1 MTMHTPPMLYDFS
14 KPSEQREAF
23 ISRNQALRSER
34 STWHTHYADLARHL
48 LPRSH
53 RSFTSDR
60 NRTSRAKYN
69 AIYDNTGTRGV
80 RTLGSGMQAGAS
92 NPGRPWFKLSTQD
105 PDLADFYPVRAWLDD
120 VVERMQR
127 VFARSNTYRTLHQM
141 YEELAVFGTS
151 VSIMLPDPVNVIHHY
166 PVVCGEYC
174 LQKNYRGEIVALY
187 REFQKTIGETVKEF
201 GLENCSTS
209 VRDSWI
215 NRNFEETVD
224 ILHVIEP
231 REDQARDPSNPSPKN
246 MPFKSAYIELNSQ
259 ENDKILRES
268 GFPRF
273 PVLAPRWQVVGQDVY
288 GISPGMEALG
298 DVRQLQQEQLRK
310 GQAIDYMV
318 RPPLQ
323 VPSVLKDRE
332 SDLFP
337 GGLSYYDPGTLL
349 PFDQVTPAGGVRP
362 AFETRLELDHLLA
375 DIVDVRQRIDRAFYA
390 DLFLML
396 ALAGPQTRMTATEV
410 AERHEEKLLALG
422 PVLERLHN
430 ELLQPMIENT
440 FEIMLEQGLFPP
452 PPPELQGV
460 DITVEF
466 VSILAQAQRAVGS
479 NSIDRFMGNAVQLA
493 QVRPDV
499 LDKINFDQWVD
510 TYSNMVGVPTEMVV
524 DDDTVAALRKA
535 RAKAEAAQAQIQMG
549 REQAASARDLSQADT
564 SGQNALTDALGGGTA
579 GLPIDAGGIPL

>member
-1 MTMHTPPMLYDFS
+1 MSSAAPMLYDFS
-14 KPSEQREAF
+14 VIHDKRKAF
-23 ISRNQALRSER
+23 IARHNALKTER
-34 STWHTHYADLARHL
+34 SSWHTHYADLSRHL
-48 LPRSH
+48 LPRAY
-53 RSFTSDR
+53 RAFTSDR
-60 NRTSRAKYN
+60 NRSSRAKYN

-92 NPGRPWFKLSTQD
+92 NPGRPWFKLTTQD

-151 VSIMLPDPVNVIHHY
+151 VAIMLPDARNVIHHY

-174 LQKNYRGEIVALY
+174 LQKDYRGNIVAIY
-187 REFQKTIGETVKEF
+187 REMQKTVAETVKEF
-201 GLENCSTS
+201 GYENCSVATQDAW
-209 VRDSWI
+209 R
-215 NRNFEETVD
+215 NRNFEQTVD

-231 REDQARDPSNPSPKN
+231 REDQARDPSNPSPKH
-246 MPFKSAYIELNSQ
+246 MPWKSCYMELNG
-259 ENDKILRES
+259 EDDRLLRES
-268 GFPRF
+268 GYQRF

-323 VPSVLKDRE
+323 VPSSLKDRDSE
-332 SDLFP
+332 LFP
-337 GGLSYYDPGTLL
+337 GGIGYYDPGTLL
-349 PFDQVTPAGGVRP
+349 PFDQVTPNGGIRP
-362 AFETRLELDHLLA
+362 AFEVGLELNHLLA

-396 ALAGPQTRMTATEV
+396 ALAGPNTRMTATEV

-430 ELLQPMIENT
+430 ELLQPMIEST
-440 FEIMLEQGLFPP
+440 FEIMLEQGLLPP
-452 PPPELQGV
+452 PPQELQGV
-460 DITVEF
+460 EITVEF
-466 VSILAQAQRAVGS
+466 VSILAQAQRAIGS
-479 NSIDRFMGNAVQLA
+479 NSIDRFMGNAMQLA

-499 LDKINFDQWVD
+499 LDKINFDKWVD
-510 TYSNMVGVPTEMVV
+510 TYSGMIGVPTELIV
-524 DDDTVAALRKA
+524 DDDTVDALRKA
-535 RAKAEAAQAQIQMG
+535 RAQAEAAQAQVQIG
-549 REQAASARDLSQADT
+549 REQAAAAKDLAAAPT
-564 SGQNALTDALGGGTA
+564 AGNNLLTDALGGAAA
-579 GLPIDAGGIPL
+579 GLPVDAGGLPL